1 VENGAHP
8 SWNKV
13 EFQSP
18 MLRALQQQFDSL
30 IVREGVLYRKF
41 YNPASLVNHYQLI
54 LPAEMKVTSYFFGTM
69 QLVT

>member
-1 VENGAHP
+1 
-8 SWNKV
+8 
-13 EFQSP
+13 